1 VPISVVA
8 SFKKIKALITSHSL
22 LATVLRNSS
31 KLVSLLAFLL
41 HEIMLLFNVYIF
53 FFSVW
58 ISIHNFILVAF
69 KYTSMLNSPGG

>member
-31 KLVSLLAFLL
+31 KLVSFLTFLL
-41 HEIMLLFNVYIF
+41 HELMLLFNLYIF
-53 FFSVW
+53 YVW
-58 ISIHNFILVAF
+58 ISILYFILDSF
-69 KYTSMLNSPGG
+69 TYTSMLNPPGG